1 MCGVTPIIL
10 LLTED
15 TQGTHHFV
23 SSLARLNAS
32 IVLTFTGPALLEL
45 KRKDDI
51 ILILAELTDEAFG
64 LAQLWR
70 RVTVTR

>member
-1 MCGVTPIIL
+1 M
-10 LLTED
+10 
-15 TQGTHHFV
+15 
-23 SSLARLNAS
+23 SSLAHLNAS

-70 RVTVTR
+70 RVTVAR